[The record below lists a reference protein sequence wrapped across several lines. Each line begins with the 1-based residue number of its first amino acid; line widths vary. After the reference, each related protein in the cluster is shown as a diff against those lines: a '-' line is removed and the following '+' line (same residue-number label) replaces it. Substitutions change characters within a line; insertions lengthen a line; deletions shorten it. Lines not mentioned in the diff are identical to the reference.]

1 MKLSVIIIGD
11 EILIGQVTD
20 TNSGAIARM
29 LGPKGWEIARTMVI
43 GDDAG
48 AIRRALD
55 LALADSDLV
64 ITTGGLGPTK
74 DDITK
79 KTLAQYFGCGM
90 RLDQSVLD
98 NVRRVF
104 DARGLQLN
112 DSTASQAWVPEA
124 CRVIQNE
131 LGTAP
136 IMWFDTPQGKAVI
149 SMPGVPFE
157 TVGMLERKVVDEIC
171 RHFHSDTIFLHHTII
186 SRGLPESALS
196 EMLEPYEA
204 ALPASMHLAYLPTPG
219 YIRLRLDC
227 SGPASRAAALQAEF
241 DSAVERLRADLGAY
255 MLHDGDASPAE
266 ILLSRLR
273 AKGLTLATA
282 ESCTGGNIAH
292 SITSVA
298 GCSDTFLGAVVS
310 YANSV
315 KAGLLGVD
323 PADIERYGAVSE
335 QVVMQM
341 AIGAC
346 RATGADCAVATSGIA
361 GPGGAMPG
369 KPVGTVWMAAATPA
383 GCVSRLMRLP
393 GDRQRVIDRATTE
406 ATLLLIDNV

>member
-29 LGPKGWEIARTMVI
+29 LGPKGWQMVDTAVI
-43 GDDAG
+43 GDDAD
-48 AIRRALD
+48 AIRQALDRAL
-55 LALADSDLV
+55 ACSDLV

-98 NVRRVF
+98 NVRRIF
-104 DARGLQLN
+104 DVRGLQLN
-112 DSTASQAWVPEA
+112 DSTASQAIVPDA

-136 IMWFDTPQGKAVI
+136 IMWFDAPGGKAVI

-157 TVGMLERKVVDEIC
+157 TVGMLKRRVVDEIC
-171 RHFHSDTIFLHHTII
+171 ARFHSDTLFLHHTII
-186 SRGLPESALS
+186 SRGLSESALS

-204 ALPASMHLAYLPTPG
+204 SLPQGMHLAYLPTPG
-219 YIRLRLDC
+219 YIRLRLDF
-227 SGPASRAAALQAEF
+227 SGPLADARALHDCF
-241 DSAVERLRADLGAY
+241 DSYVDRLRSALGPY
-255 MLHDGDASPAE
+255 LLHDGDATPAE
-266 ILLSRLR
+266 ILLDRLR
-273 AKGLTLATA
+273 SKHLTLATA

-292 SITSVA
+292 CITSVA
-298 GCSDTFLGAVVS
+298 GSSDTFLGSVVS

-323 PADIERYGAVSE
+323 AADIDRDGAVSE
-335 QVVMQM
+335 TVVRQM

-346 RATGADCAVATSGIA
+346 RAIGADCAVATSGIA
-361 GPGGAMPG
+361 GPGGAVPG
-369 KPVGTVWMAAATPA
+369 KPVGTVWMAAASPL
-383 GCVSRLMRLP
+383 GCVTKLMHLP

-406 ATLLLIDNV
+406 AILLLIDNL

>member
-1 MKLSVIIIGD
+1 MKLSIIVIGD

-20 TNSGAIARM
+20 TNSGAIARK
-29 LGPKGWEIARTMVI
+29 LGPMGWQVESTTVI
-43 GDDAG
+43 GDDAQ
-48 AIRRALD
+48 AIRSALDRAL
-55 LALADSDLV
+55 AASDLV

-90 RLDQSVLD
+90 RLDPGVLD
-98 NVRRVF
+98 NVRRIF

-112 DSTASQAWVPEA
+112 DSTAGQAMVPEA

-136 IMWFDTPQGKAVI
+136 IMWFDAPGGKAVI

-157 TVGMLERKVVDEIC
+157 TVGMLERKVADEIH
-171 RHFHSDTIFLHHTII
+171 RRFHSDTVFLHHTII
-186 SRGLPESALS
+186 CRGISESALS
-196 EMLEPYEA
+196 EMLEGYEA
-204 ALPASMHLAYLPTPG
+204 ALPPAMHLAYLPTPG

-227 SGPASRAAALQAEF
+227 SGPADQADALQADF
-241 DSAVERLRADLGAY
+241 DARISLLAKSLGRY
-255 MLHDGDASPAE
+255 MLHDGDATPAQ
-266 ILLSRLR
+266 ILLARLR
-273 AKGLTLATA
+273 AKGLTLAAA

-292 SITSVA
+292 CITAVP
-298 GCSDTFLGAVVS
+298 GCSDTFLGSVVS

-315 KAGLLGVD
+315 KTGLLGVSA
-323 PADIERYGAVSE
+323 ADIDQQGAVSE
-335 QVVMQM
+335 TVVRQM

-346 RATGADCAVATSGIA
+346 RATGADCAIATSGIA
-361 GPGGAMPG
+361 GPGGAVPG

-383 GCVSRLMRLP
+383 GCTSRLVRLP

-406 ATLLLIDNV
+406 ALLLLIDNI